1 MTSEVIVI
9 DTSGFF
15 ASAGS
20 LKDVVARQESGEVS
34 LATLDL
40 VIFEFLKVIEQ
51 EVDKARG
58 KGNLK
63 RVKVLQSL
71 RERFPRLLREFQ
83 IELKTGDDFS
93 IRDLDEVYS
102 LISRGQESGDSM
114 IWIKMQKLGLKTI
127 LTDDLRHWRSLG
139 ADVRI
144 ISAAPGKQ

>member
-58 KGNLK
+58 KGNHGEL
-63 RVKVLQSL
+63 VVLTH
-71 RERFPRLLREFQ
+71 EHN
-83 IELKTGDDFS
+83 
-93 IRDLDEVYS
+93 
-102 LISRGQESGDSM
+102 
-114 IWIKMQKLGLKTI
+114 W
-127 LTDDLRHWRSLG
+127 TD
-139 ADVRI
+139 I
-144 ISAAPGKQ
+144 